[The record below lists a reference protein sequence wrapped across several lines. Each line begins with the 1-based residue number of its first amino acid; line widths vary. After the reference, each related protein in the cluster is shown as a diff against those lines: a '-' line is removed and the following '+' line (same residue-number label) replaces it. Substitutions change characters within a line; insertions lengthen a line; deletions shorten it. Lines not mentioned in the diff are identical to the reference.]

1 MKPFGN
7 NNNFKTMFDSEGNM
21 HMISGEGDIKYD
33 SFTGRF
39 FDDTGSGSLKQDPV
53 TGDMWFD
60 KENKKLYMRFK
71 GYSITEDEY
80 SNGKREDSGAM
91 IDRDLTWLDILY
103 QCPVTLIFFNI
114 SPTISSFFN
123 FIIIECLALQNQ
135 LFAEQ

>member
-39 FDDTGSGSLKQDPV
+39 FNDTGSGSLKQDPV

-60 KENKKLYMRFK
+60 NGNFMEYFIRNRKYKSLRIMYVIM
-71 GYSITEDEY
+71 ITTFL
-80 SNGKREDSGAM
+80 SCIKATS
-91 IDRDLTWLDILY
+91 
-103 QCPVTLIFFNI
+103 
-114 SPTISSFFN
+114 
-123 FIIIECLALQNQ
+123 
-135 LFAEQ
+135 